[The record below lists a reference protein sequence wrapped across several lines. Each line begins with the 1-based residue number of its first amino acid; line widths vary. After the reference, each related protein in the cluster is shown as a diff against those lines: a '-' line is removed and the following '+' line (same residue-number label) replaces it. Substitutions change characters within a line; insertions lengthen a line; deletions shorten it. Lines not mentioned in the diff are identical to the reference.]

1 MAKLTASLSAHQDEA
16 VASEARARRDEAR
29 AAAAYEAEAAVGAKA
44 EAQAEAARAAARA
57 ASDDFRA
64 REARASEA
72 LGHQASALASLQQR
86 HQEEVA
92 SLQEKVRAP
101 PPAQAL
107 LCGEHHGA
115 TSNQEHG
122 KQNTIMP
129 HVWNLYL

>member
-1 MAKLTASLSAHQDEA
+1 MGKLHAHARVALQAKELDHSREVESL
-16 VASEARARRDEAR
+16 RRRLDS
-29 AAAAYEAEAAVGAKA
+29 VL
-44 EAQAEAARAAARA
+44 AQHDA